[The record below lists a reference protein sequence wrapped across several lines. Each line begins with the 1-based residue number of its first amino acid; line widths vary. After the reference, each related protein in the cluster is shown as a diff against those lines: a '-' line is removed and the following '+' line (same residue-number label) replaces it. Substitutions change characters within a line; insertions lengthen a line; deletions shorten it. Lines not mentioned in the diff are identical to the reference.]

1 MMELPPPLHTDLAS
15 TQFEERTKILI
26 VRYHKELTAES
37 TQQVYGWMFDS
48 IRKVGL
54 IARGVIYD
62 FSDVKRFTRQN
73 MSVTQKS
80 SLNMNAKVD
89 LSSIPVA
96 MVAKNIMQEQH
107 LMIIMNATPDQSRK
121 KIVRSIEEG
130 VRFIEDFHHTTLDSP
145 N

>member
-26 VRYHKELTAES
+26 VRYRNELTAES
-37 TQQVYGWMFDS
+37 TQQVYGWMFDA

-62 FSDVKRFTRQN
+62 FSDVKRFTRKN

-80 SLNMNAKVD
+80 SLTMNAKVD

-121 KIVRSIEEG
+121 KIVKSIEEG
-130 VRFIEDFHHTTLDSP
+130 VRFIEDFHHATLDSP